1 MNVFRVMIMYFRAP
15 GTGRREIDFQ
25 GRLMSQEA
33 RRWPQ
38 GVRPL
43 VSIIIVLFN
52 SREHIEPCLDS
63 VAALHYRPFELI
75 LVDNGSA
82 DGSVRLARECAERH
96 DLRCVIS
103 ELPRNRGFAAANN
116 QAFSLSQGDVI
127 LLLNPDTEVYRDMLD
142 ELVESL
148 ADPQVAVSGCKVYY
162 PDRMTLQHTGGYI
175 RDNGLTMH
183 YGVNQ
188 TDVGQFEETRDVQ
201 YVTGAAMAVARDAFE
216 RLGMLDPGYHPAY
229 FEETDL
235 CLSARRTAMRVVYT
249 PGARV
254 VHHEAT
260 TTGKFTER
268 YYYLYHKNR
277 VRFLL
282 KNFSWEFLLN
292 RALPMEQRWLG
303 MIAPW
308 EQAVPLNKA
317 YLANILNL
325 PRTMLARRRSSRR
338 LKAPY
343 IEDTVSHFE

>member
-1 MNVFRVMIMYFRAP
+1 MNLFRVMIMYFRALGTATASEILP
-15 GTGRREIDFQ
+15 GG
-25 GRLMSQEA
+25 LMSGTA
-33 RRWPQ
+33 RRWPEEA
-38 GVRPL
+38 RPL
-43 VSIIIVLFN
+43 VSILIVLFN
-52 SREHIEPCLDS
+52 SSEHIEPCLDS
-63 VAALHYRPFELI
+63 VAALHYKPIELI
-75 LVDNGSA
+75 MVDNGSS
-82 DGSVRLARECAERH
+82 DGSARLAGECARGRGL
-96 DLRCVIS
+96 DCVVR

-116 QAFSLSQGDVI
+116 EAFSLARGEVL

-142 ELVESL
+142 ELVEAL

-162 PDRMTLQHTGGYI
+162 PDGITLQHTGGYV

-188 TDVGQFEETRDVQ
+188 ADAGQFEEPRDVQ
-201 YVTGAAMAVARDAFE
+201 YVTGACMAVARDAFA
-216 RLGMLDPGYHPAY
+216 RLGALDPGYHPAY

-235 CLSARRTAMRVVYT
+235 CLSARRIGMRVVYT

-277 VRFLL
+277 IRFLL
-282 KNFSWEFLLN
+282 KNFSYDFLLN
-292 RALPMEQRWLG
+292 RALPMEQEWLG
-303 MIAPW
+303 MITPW

-317 YLANILNL
+317 YLVNIVNL
-325 PRTMLARRRSSRR
+325 PRTLLARRRNNRR